1 MKHNDS
7 KNPRKKSFL
16 HIPKYHGG
24 KEAYLKFIK
33 DNVIYPEQARIHK
46 IEGFVFLVYTVLNT
60 GEIVEVEVSKGIGY
74 GCDEEAMRVIR
85 LLKYEPAHNRGI
97 RMKVQMKT
105 KLHFGYTETAEIEP
119 QSDLKLNYTRPEA
132 DKANSPEPKPQ
143 AVYNYTINI
152 G

>member
-16 HIPKYHGG
+16 HIPAYPGG

-46 IEGFVFLVYTVLNT
+46 IEGFVYLVYTVINT
-60 GEIVEVEVSKGIGY
+60 GEIVDVEVSKGIGY

-105 KLHFGYTETAEIEP
+105 KLHFGYTEIVETNSQP
-119 QSDLKLNYTRPEA
+119 DFKLNYTSPETE
-132 DKANSPEPKPQ
+132 KANSPEPKPQ
-143 AVYNYTINI
+143 AVYNYKINI

>member
-1 MKHNDS
+1 MKRNDS
-7 KNPRKKSFL
+7 KHPKKKSFIHL
-16 HIPKYHGG
+16 PAYPGG

-33 DNVIYPEQARIHK
+33 DNVVYPEQARINK
-46 IEGFVFLVYTVLNT
+46 IEGFVYLVYTVTNT
-60 GEIVEVEVSKGIGY
+60 GEIEEVEVSKGIGY
-74 GCDEEAMRVIR
+74 GCDEEAIRVIR

-105 KLHFGYTETAEIEP
+105 KLHFSFTETAAVHSQSEI
-119 QSDLKLNYTRPEA
+119 QITYTPANPE
-132 DKANSPEPKPQ
+132 KANSPEPEHQ